1 MLSRVIDISGCITAV
16 IVRENRGEDKRCR
29 LCIQLY
35 KHWRPYPKGY
45 YIVHNEQV
53 PEAAVFFVC
62 IFVGDTWAIHIEVCL
77 NGSSES
83 WEDLERSH
91 QGWQIQLYQNR
102 THLPTNQRQQYQGKL
117 YCNLE
122 NKAIF
127 PPKPNVKKKKKKKE
141 QNKPMP
147 HLLPCENLLLLV
159 CVCVYNFFF
168 LSFGHRCFP
177 ELMPWLCYAKHVW
190 ENQKHNLNAFP
201 PTFST
206 SIQMRSWVLLWVFW
220 CSTESSMKVVECN
233 DQTYTFVT
241 IRNDFCLLIKTEF
254 CSGVHL
260 RPEGRTAGE

>member
-35 KHWRPYPKGY
+35 KQWRPYPKGY

-159 CVCVYNFFF
+159 CVCVYQFFF
-168 LSFGHRCFP
+168 CPSVTVVSLSSCHDFVMQNMF
-177 ELMPWLCYAKHVW
+177 EKTKNTIWML
-190 ENQKHNLNAFP
+190 FP
-201 PTFST
+201 PLFPHQYKCVPGS
-206 SIQMRSWVLLWVFW
+206 
-220 CSTESSMKVVECN
+220 
-233 DQTYTFVT
+233 Y
-241 IRNDFCLLIKTEF
+241 
-254 CSGVHL
+254 SGSFDVAL
-260 RPEGRTAGE
+260 NPAWRW